1 MTETNEDLYRL
12 FVHRREA
19 RKLEPGE
26 LIFNEGDEGDG
37 MFILTR
43 GTVALKHDD
52 TVVANVDGPTLFG
65 EMALID
71 SEPRSLTAIA
81 VTDAE
86 VVHIPTRHFWVLV
99 HETPNFARLVMSV
112 MAQRLRSVGQTT

>member
-1 MTETNEDLYRL
+1 MAETNEDLYRL

-37 MFILTR
+37 MFILTL

-52 TVVANVDGPTLFG
+52 TIVANVDGPTLFG

-71 SEPRSLTAIA
+71 SEPRSLTAVA

-99 HETPNFARLVMSV
+99 HETPNFARLVMRV
-112 MAQRLRSVGQTT
+112 MAQRIRSVGQTS